1 MDKKELNKILKLH
14 KMWLN
19 GDADGQR
26 ANLCVVDL
34 SKANLRGANLRGANL
49 REANLSGADLS
60 GADLRW
66 ADLYRANLSGA
77 DLWGA
82 NLREA
87 NLFKADLREANLHGA
102 NLSGA
107 YLSKADLC
115 GVNLDFSCFPLWCGS
130 FNTKNSDKIVK
141 QLLGHI
147 ARMDVADKDLEKW
160 IKTIPKKYKNDL
172 CKRHDIKEVK

>member
-19 GDADGQR
+19 GDAGGQR
-26 ANLCVVDL
+26 ANLRWAYL
-34 SKANLRGANLRGANL
+34 YRANLSGANLRGANL

-77 DLWGA
+77 NLRGA

-87 NLFKADLREANLHGA
+87 NLFKA

-107 YLSKADLC
+107 DLHGAD
-115 GVNLDFSCFPLWCGS
+115 LDFSVFPLWCGS
-130 FNTKNSDKIVK
+130 FNIQDDGRLAK

-147 ARMDVADKDLEKW
+147 ARLDISDKVLAKW
-160 IKTIPKKYKNDL
+160 IKTIPKEYVNDL
-172 CKRHDIKEVK
+172 CKRHAIGEVK

>member
-19 GDADGQR
+19 GDAGGQR
-26 ANLCVVDL
+26 ANLRWAYL
-34 SKANLRGANLRGANL
+34 YRANLSGANLRGANL

-77 DLWGA
+77 NLRGA

-87 NLFKADLREANLHGA
+87 NLFKA

-107 YLSKADLC
+107 DLSKANLR
-115 GVNLDFSCFPLWCGS
+115 GANLRWANLRGANLDFSVFPLWCGS
-130 FNTKNSDKIVK
+130 FSIKNSDRIVK

-147 ARMDVADKDLEKW
+147 ARVHVNDKALEKW
-160 IKTIPKKYKNDL
+160 IKAIPKEYKNDI
-172 CKRHDIKEVK
+172 CKRHDVEEVE